1 MKFVVVNADDLGIAP
16 SVNDAI
22 CQAATDG
29 LLTSASL
36 MPSMP
41 AFEHAIQ
48 CVSRRCP
55 ELGLGAHLCLT
66 SGRPITPPREIPLLV
81 DAAGRFRHSFGSL
94 WRLCHSAAATDAG
107 TQIRQE
113 WTAQLDRLDAAGIA
127 LDHVDSHQHVHAI
140 PPLTELLRELALR
153 YPSAWIRWPH
163 ERFGFRLHMR
173 SVHALTTGTLKRML
187 LQHLLQHQRPPERR
201 CNQVLGITHSGRVGS
216 AVLQQ
221 AARSLAAGVTE
232 IITHPGAGA
241 SATDATCCSRADT
254 RFLRSRQRAA
264 ELAALTDGDV
274 VRAFESAQAVRCRF
288 RDLPTP

>member
-140 PPLTELLRELALR
+140 PPHAQCPRPDDRHSKTHAAATFA
-153 YPSAWIRWPH
+153 SAP
-163 ERFGFRLHMR
+163 E
-173 SVHALTTGTLKRML
+173 ATGTSLQSGPRHHAQRPSGICCIAAGGTKSGRWRHRNHHAPRCRCLSHGRDL
-187 LQHLLQHQRPPERR
+187 LQSRRHPLFAFPPAR
-201 CNQVLGITHSGRVGS
+201 CGTGGPDRW
-216 AVLQQ
+216 
-221 AARSLAAGVTE
+221 RCCPSL
-232 IITHPGAGA
+232 
-241 SATDATCCSRADT
+241 
-254 RFLRSRQRAA
+254 
-264 ELAALTDGDV
+264 
-274 VRAFESAQAVRCRF
+274 
-288 RDLPTP
+288 